1 MRKIPGI
8 EINVHLSKIAFKYMS
23 GDLKSGLVTP
33 DSTSATQTLS
43 LPLLLSSYSHNIRT
57 CISNY
62 SNTSVIV

>member
-8 EINVHLSKIAFKYMS
+8 EINVHLSKIEFKYMS
-23 GDLKSGLVTP
+23 GDLKSGLATP

-43 LPLLLSSYSHNIRT
+43 LPLLLSSYSQNIRA